1 MNLLIHNKLSG
12 SYQLDF
18 LVVRV
23 LYIIYFLVSI
33 IKTSKYNNASIYFM
47 IL

>member
-1 MNLLIHNKLSG
+1 MNLLIYNKLSG
-12 SYQLDF
+12 RYQLDF

-33 IKTSKYNNASIYFM
+33 IKTNEYNNMSIYLM